1 VLQRILRLW
10 FGLEAPVA
18 PRAYLVSGLSLLA
31 LMYLG
36 EAAVLLLLNGQLLT
50 LSDFLD
56 PVVGRRLRLFGP
68 LGSGVIALWALPFLW
83 IGLSMSCRR
92 AVDAGLPPY
101 VGVAFVAPFLNWAL
115 LLLLAVLPSRPAARA
130 GGAVAAPATR
140 GTAASAGRWRA
151 EVAAIGAAVAIGSG
165 AVALFVYVLGEY
177 AFALFAL
184 TPVLMGFACGVIC
197 AHGGLGRWWSLGI
210 GQIALGI
217 VLAGLIVM
225 DLEGLIC
232 VLMCWPL
239 GAALLAIG
247 VAVGH
252 HLAIPR
258 GARAAVVLLAVLLL
272 PCAAWDGAA
281 GAPPELRAVTTA
293 VEVDAPP
300 MVVWRR
306 VVAFPDLPPPDGI
319 FALGIACPLRA
330 VIHGAGVGAVRHCEF
345 TTGDFVEPI
354 TAWEPGRR
362 LGFDVVA
369 QPPAM
374 RELSFWPEV
383 KAPHLDG
390 YLESRRGEFRL
401 IALPEGRTRL
411 EGTTWYQVDV
421 HPEAYWALW
430 VDHFIHAIHARV
442 LGHIA
447 ALAAADR
454 RAAAGR

>member
-1 VLQRILRLW
+1 MLRVW

-18 PRAYLVSGLSLLA
+18 RRAYLLSGLSLLA
-31 LMYLG
+31 LMYLF
-36 EAAVLLLLNGQLLT
+36 EAAVLLLLNGRGLL
-50 LSDFLD
+50 LADFLD
-56 PVVGRRLRLFGP
+56 PVAGHRLALFGP
-68 LGSGVIALWALPFLW
+68 VGAGVIALGTLPFLW
-83 IGLSMSCRR
+83 IGLTMSCRR
-92 AVDAGLPPY
+92 AEDAGLTPY
-101 VGVAFVAPFLNWAL
+101 LGVAFLAPFLNWAL
-115 LLLLAVLPSRPAARA
+115 MLLLALLPSRPAVARQR
-130 GGAVAAPATR
+130 APA
-140 GTAASAGRWRA
+140 GSAAASRGRWRA
-151 EVAAIGAAVAIGSG
+151 QVTAIGASVAIGSG
-165 AVALFVYVLGEY
+165 AVALIVYVLGQY
-177 AFALFAL
+177 AFSLFTL
-184 TPVLMGFACGVIC
+184 TPVLMGFASGSIA
-197 AHGGLGRWWSLGI
+197 AHAGAGRARSMAI
-210 GQIALGI
+210 GQLALGL
-217 VLAGLIVM
+217 VLAGMIVM
-225 DLEGLIC
+225 DLEGLMC

-239 GAALLAIG
+239 GAALVAIG

-252 HLAIPR
+252 HLAVPR
-258 GARAAVVLLAVLLL
+258 GARAALVLLAVLLL
-272 PCAAWDGAA
+272 PCAAWDGAG
-281 GAPPELRAVTTA
+281 GAPPTLRSVTTV

-306 VVAFPDLPPPDGI
+306 VVAFPDLPPPDGL

-330 VIHGAGVGAVRHCEF
+330 AIHGAGVGAVRHCEF
-345 TTGDFVEPI
+345 TTGDFVEPV
-354 TAWEPGRR
+354 TAWEPGCR

-401 IALPEGRTRL
+401 IALPAGRTRL

-430 VDHFIHAIHARV
+430 VDRFIHAIHARV

-454 RAAAGR
+454 RAAAGG